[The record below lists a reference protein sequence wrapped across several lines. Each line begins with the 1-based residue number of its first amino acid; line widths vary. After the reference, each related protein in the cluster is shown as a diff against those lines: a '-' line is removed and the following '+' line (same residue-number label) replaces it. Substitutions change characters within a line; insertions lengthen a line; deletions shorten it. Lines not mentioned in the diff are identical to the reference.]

1 MQLTRGNFIEKILRN
16 ADGQLVRV
24 TFALYEHEGRIKARV
39 VDTVLIEDQKS
50 DSEILALCG
59 CSKIPAASLE
69 ISLGGATIS
78 PYATL
83 NPLYVSG
90 SQPRAPTLSF

>member
-1 MQLTRGNFIEKILRN
+1 MQLTRGNFVEKILRN

-39 VDTVLIEDQKS
+39 VEAVVLEEAQAAHVP
-50 DSEILALCG
+50 ALIG
-59 CSKIPAASLE
+59 RAPAPVS
-69 ISLGGATIS
+69 SSQVSSRGGIIS
-78 PYATL
+78 PFVVS

-90 SQPRAPTLSF
+90 SQPRAPTK